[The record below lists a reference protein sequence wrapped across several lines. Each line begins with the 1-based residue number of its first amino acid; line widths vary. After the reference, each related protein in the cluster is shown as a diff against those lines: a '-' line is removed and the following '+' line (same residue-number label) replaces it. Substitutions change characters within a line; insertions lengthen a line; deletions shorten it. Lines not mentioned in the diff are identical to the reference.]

1 MPRDFEA
8 MTSVAFFLVRGEVL
22 MRRREVIAGMGA
34 LAALARPLAARAQ
47 QARRLGVLVTSG
59 GNDPEWGTERTAF
72 LEAMQ
77 SLGWTDGANLRIDY
91 RFAAGDKD
99 RLAAASKELV
109 TLKPDVLLARST
121 IAIRAL
127 LAETRTI
134 PVVFVSAADPL
145 GEKFA
150 ASLARPGGN
159 ATGFTNVEATMGEK
173 WLELLKEI
181 APGVRRV
188 GVLFNPGVAVA
199 GGSFFVQPIEA
210 AAPAFTLTLDIL
222 PVHSV
227 AEMEEAVAALAREP
241 NSALVVPPDVFIVA
255 NRASIIEL
263 AARHR
268 LPAVYAFRNMAV
280 EGGLMSYGVDV
291 ADLYRRSAAYVDRI
305 LRGAQPGELP
315 IQAPTS
321 FELVLNLKT
330 AKSLGIEVSR
340 EFLLRTNEV
349 IE

>member
-1 MPRDFEA
+1 MR
-8 MTSVAFFLVRGEVL
+8 
-22 MRRREVIAGMGA
+22 RRREVIGA
-34 LAALARPLAARAQ
+34 LVGAAAAWPLTAFAQ
-47 QARRLGVLVTSG
+47 QPRQSRRLGVLVTTAE
-59 GNDPEWGTERTAF
+59 NDPEWNTERTAF

-91 RFAAGDKD
+91 RFAAGDRN

-121 IAIRAL
+121 IAVRAL

-134 PVVFVSAADPL
+134 PVIFVSAADPL

-159 ATGFTNVEATMGEK
+159 ATGFTNVEATMGGK
-173 WLELLKEI
+173 WLELLKEL
-181 APGVRRV
+181 APHLQRV
-188 GVLFNPGVAVA
+188 GVLFNPRVAVA

-210 AAPAFTLTLDIL
+210 AAPAFALTLDIL

-227 AEMEEAVAALAREP
+227 GEMEDAVAVLAREP
-241 NSALVVPPDVFIVA
+241 NSALVVPPDVFMVA
-255 NRASIIEL
+255 NRALVIEL

-291 ADLYRRSAAYVDRI
+291 ADLYRRSAAYVDRV

-315 IQAPTS
+315 IQAPTG

-330 AKSLGIEVSR
+330 AKAIGLEVPR